1 MRTSACAQ
9 SKKKLGEL
17 LNSRSHTH
25 SQKQLPADCTLQGAL
40 PTLAAMA
47 TNHHTPALNFTTIQ
61 GAQGCAWQT
70 SWTNCPTAQLL
81 IRRVSEN

>member
-61 GAQGCAWQT
+61 GAQGCASYQLDQLP
-70 SWTNCPTAQLL
+70 NCPTANKK
-81 IRRVSEN
+81 SK